1 MHRPTCGV
9 CIVNVFLYALHLSVS
24 STLDLSACLT
34 AQCVLTHVPEFLFV
48 LLCFSCCQTS
58 FCRHHSGPIT
68 FFPTFCEPISLCP
81 MCFKSQHSSIILS
94 FSFSF
99 MQPASSPSPR
109 HPGRTHCCTS
119 LHLLHLCHREYL
131 HSRGPVLFPTTVGL
145 CYLALSESNHQIFY
159 YSHSSINHAQFLQI
173 DLSLMK
179 YQILVLT
186 DSLYSAFIL

>member
-9 CIVNVFLYALHLSVS
+9 CIVNFFLYALHLSVS

>member
-9 CIVNVFLYALHLSVS
+9 CIVNFFLYALHLSVS
-24 STLDLSACLT
+24 STLDLSACVT

-81 MCFKSQHSSIILS
+81 MCFKSQHSSVILS

-99 MQPASSPSPR
+99 MQPAFSPSPR
-109 HPGRTHCCTS
+109 HPGQTHCCTS
-119 LHLLHLCHREYL
+119 LHLLHLCHHEYL
-131 HSRGPVLFPTTVGL
+131 HSRGSCPISYHCWTL
-145 CYLALSESNHQIFY
+145 LSSF
-159 YSHSSINHAQFLQI
+159 
-173 DLSLMK
+173 
-179 YQILVLT
+179 VRV
-186 DSLYSAFIL
+186 